1 MLLLGCAPS
10 SQWRTESVP
19 GEGAADILLESAD
32 PSGMIHEITPEEI
45 PFIPLRK
52 RLRPCCAFGSEL
64 RARVGPIPVPFYTI
78 PNVIGLDDLGRHT
91 YDSGVLLLRMAEE
104 AEVALNEER
113 NGLIYTC
120 RGGFLDMAH
129 VRDYADWSL
138 FLVARIG
145 KLLDTGG
152 RIDLGD
158 EGGRRS
164 VVLEPVPPEHIERIG
179 RRRLS
184 MGLAHWLGF
193 QMSVYHEIV
202 TWFGW
207 AAVPGYSEKASAFSP
222 EDLYS
227 NLLGVKVTS
236 AVVYERNGKS
246 ERLFNQNVDIWI
258 AELVGALRPVS
269 KSLGREAASRLDGLW
284 WDSSAR
290 LPDMDVVL
298 RRNLDMGE
306 SLAPWLVP
314 ADRTTPALDSA
325 CEGSEPARLSNP
337 SRLGRVS
344 FPEIARIE
352 IEVPDAWADQ
362 EPFRGL
368 GPRITQA
375 DFPALVS
382 FVRGGVLERYGPRG
396 DRPD

>member
-1 MLLLGCAPS
+1 CAGFDTSHEP
-10 SQWRTESVP
+10 RP
-19 GEGAADILLESAD
+19 GALERLSRLVVRGD
-32 PSGMIHEITPEEI
+32 FSRPQN
-45 PFIPLRK
+45 
-52 RLRPCCAFGSEL
+52 LRPCCAFGHSLGVEL
-64 RARVGPIPVPFYTI
+64 AELPVPGI
-78 PNVIGLDDLGRHT
+78 EVQNVIAADDPGSHT
-91 YDSGVLLLRMAEE
+91 YDGGLVSLRNSAQRAFLNAEK
-104 AEVALNEER
+104 
-113 NGLIYTC
+113 NGLVFTC
-120 RGGFLDMAH
+120 RGGFIDLAH
-129 VRDYADWSL
+129 VRDYADWTA
-138 FLVARIG
+138 FLALRLDA
-145 KLLDTGG
+145 LLHRGTL
-152 RIDLGD
+152 IDLGD
-158 EGGRRS
+158 EAGTRL
-164 VVLEPVPPEHIERIG
+164 VYVEAIDPETIATLG
-179 RRRLS
+179 RRRIAIEPA
-184 MGLAHWLGF
+184 GWLAYQASIW
-193 QMSVYHEIV
+193 HEV
-202 TWFGW
+202 ATWYGY
-207 AAVPGYSEKASAFSP
+207 AAIDLFPERASAFSP

-269 KSLGREAASRLDGLW
+269 KSLGREAAYRLDGLW